1 MTTLTSIISGYD
13 GIMSFI
19 GMLWVFKSSWITS
32 SFYCIIRILFAGG
45 FSQKCEEKDISY
57 KDTVKDTNPKALHG
71 IIISIIPTTSTTTK
85 FPPWHRP
92 ESVCHGTTY
101 HATILKFDTTK
112 FLWSQVGNMTTAR
125 TNHGASVVNIEDV
138 KKFCT

>member
-1 MTTLTSIISGYD
+1 M
-13 GIMSFI
+13 
-19 GMLWVFKSSWITS
+19 
-32 SFYCIIRILFAGG
+32 FAGG
-45 FSQKCEEKDISY
+45 FSHKCEEKDISY

-71 IIISIIPTTSTTTK
+71 IIPMPTTSTTTSK
-85 FPPWHRP
+85 TIGPKEQEW
-92 ESVCHGTTY
+92 ETTY

-125 TNHGASVVNIEDV
+125 TNHGASVIKIEDV